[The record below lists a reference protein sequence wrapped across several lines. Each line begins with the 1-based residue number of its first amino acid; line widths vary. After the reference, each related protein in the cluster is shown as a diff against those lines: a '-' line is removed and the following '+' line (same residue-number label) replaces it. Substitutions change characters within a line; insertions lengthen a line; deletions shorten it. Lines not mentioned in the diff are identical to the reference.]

1 MLEFLYIEHGLSEKN
16 SRKIKYCCNRVML
29 IFLICTFHTVL
40 YCQVSI
46 MLWSYNAAY
55 ASSLRFAFQNRS
67 LRCVF
72 HVVATSSLMVN
83 NKDVVKRYVVF
94 ASLLRLNN
102 CCGHSAFCGYSKH

>member
-1 MLEFLYIEHGLSEKN
+1 
-16 SRKIKYCCNRVML
+16 ML

-40 YCQVSI
+40 YCQVST
-46 MLWSYNAAY
+46 MVWSYNAAY

-72 HVVATSSLMVN
+72 HVAATSSLMEN

-94 ASLLRLNN
+94 GIRQPLEATNVVTILHFVVTQSTSFRITLY
-102 CCGHSAFCGYSKH
+102 F

>member
-94 ASLLRLNN
+94 ASLLRPNN
-102 CCGHSAFCGYSKH
+102 CCDHFALCGYSKH